1 MQLREIIWRDTFV
14 DKLEAKHGV
23 GTDEVEQ
30 VLFAKP
36 HVRKAQKGRVKGED
50 LYAAYGRTDGGQI
63 FDSVFHPKKGTCGS
77 AHLGA
82 RHDQLRAEIL

>member
-36 HVRKAQKGRVKGED
+36 HVRKAQKGQGH
-50 LYAAYGRTDGGQI
+50 
-63 FDSVFHPKKGTCGS
+63 SVFGDATRISLMQRAKSLIHGS
-77 AHLGA
+77 WVA
-82 RHDQLRAEIL
+82 QLLSHT